1 MFKFKNLFKTKEC
14 DHTHNFRSLKYKLK
28 DGTPMYEF
36 ECYDCGYKDKA
47 VSMPMVRHGTINWL
61 SKETVCKLIKYHG

>member
-1 MFKFKNLFKTKEC
+1 MLKFKNLFKTKEC

-36 ECYDCGYKDKA
+36 ECYDCGYKDKGCVYA
-47 VSMPMVRHGTINWL
+47 DGQTWDDKLVIKRNGVQIN
-61 SKETVCKLIKYHG
+61 